1 MRLFLAII
9 LVILPFQVLSKEIM
23 MECKLDFHVRFNEL
37 FEEFWPGQSLFKY
50 EQKTFFSDRVFIR
63 EGGQWKDFCGGVSYV
78 KDKGASCIIGK
89 LGKLPKNVDRTRA
102 FCTHKKTKKPTN
114 NLSAC
119 IGYSSDSIFAH
130 NPPPEPY
137 HAYENEEFDKRRLI
151 LDFIKKTATY
161 EIGEPEAINV
171 LDKYNSKAKGFAK
184 LLGVDKTGSGEFSK
198 VFGLNV
204 SCTEFQP

>member
-1 MRLFLAII
+1 
-9 LVILPFQVLSKEIM
+9 
-23 MECKLDFHVRFNEL
+23 MECENRF

-63 EGGQWKDFCGGVSYV
+63 EGGQWKDFCGGVSHV
-78 KDKGASCIIGK
+78 KDKGATCIIGK
-89 LGKLPKNVDRTRA
+89 LGTFPKNVIRTEP
-102 FCTHKKTKKPTN
+102 FCRHKKTNKPTN
-114 NLSAC
+114 DLSAC
-119 IGYSSDSIFAH
+119 RDKYIFENWLDRYRAF
-130 NPPPEPY
+130 
-137 HAYENEEFDKRRLI
+137 ENEEFDKRRLI

-198 VFGLNV
+198 VGGSNV

>member
-9 LVILPFQVLSKEIM
+9 LVTLPLQVLSKEIM
-23 MECKLDFHVRFNEL
+23 MECENRI

-50 EQKTFFSDRVFIR
+50 EQKTFFSDRVFVR
-63 EGGQWKDFCGGVSYV
+63 EGGQWKDFCGGVSHV

-89 LGKLPKNVDRTRA
+89 LGTLPKNVDRTKA

-114 NLSAC
+114 DLSAC
-119 IGYSSDSIFAH
+119 KEEYIIQTQQDLYR
-130 NPPPEPY
+130 
-137 HAYENEEFDKRRLI
+137 AYENEEFDKRRLI

-161 EIGEPEAINV
+161 EIGEPEAIDV
-171 LDKYNSKAKGFAK
+171 LDKYNSKAKGLAK
-184 LLGVDKTGSGEFSK
+184 LMGVDKRRSGKFLPAEHLSD
-198 VFGLNV
+198 NV